1 MAFIQITKDQAKEKV
16 KELVD
21 AFKENIDQYKNQI
34 YKEAQVRKEFIDP
47 FFEALGWDVSNQD
60 KRAEQ
65 YKEVINEDSIK
76 VEGNTKAPDYSFRIG
91 GTRIFFVEAKKPSI
105 KIKDE
110 LEPAYQLRRYAW
122 NIQIPISILS
132 DFEELAVYDCRKKPN
147 NTDNS
152 SVARIMYLTYNDYL
166 DRFEEIWSVFSK
178 EAVLKGSFDRFVE
191 SSKDKKGTSEVDVE
205 FLKEIE
211 KWRDTLAKNI
221 ALRNSKQS
229 ITELNYSV
237 QKTIDRILFL
247 IICEYRS
254 IEKYEK
260 LKEIAEKDHIYKN
273 LIYYFEK
280 SDEKYNSGIFD
291 FKNDNCTK
299 DLIIDDKILRN
310 IILNLYYPKSP
321 YDFSILSIEI
331 IGKVYEQFLGKTIRL
346 TSSHQAKIE
355 EKPEIRKAGGIYYTP
370 EFVVEYI
377 LENTIGKLIKD
388 KTPKQIEK
396 IKILDSACG
405 SGTFLVRAY
414 NYLLNY
420 HLNWYIANNPE
431 KHKKEVYSYKDGY
444 LLSTDIKKK
453 ILLNNLFG
461 VDIDPQAVEIT
472 KLSLLLKVL
481 ENENKEKVEQQ
492 LKLFNERILPNIDN
506 NIKCGN
512 SVVDSSYFSQTTITN
527 KSQEDIIRINP
538 FDWRDRNTGFGNII
552 ADGGFDIIIGNP
564 PYVKE
569 YTNQEIF
576 EPVKQSHLSK
586 YYQGK
591 MDFWYLFTCQAID
604 LLKEGGLHSYIAPS
618 NWITN
623 AGASILRNKI
633 LQEGKILS
641 FFDFNDYRVFKD
653 ASIQTMVFVIQ
664 KEKSPKSYFV
674 DYYKIID
681 KNISKEELRNYLATK
696 KAGKKIEY
704 IKSKINTT
712 ELLNKTI
719 NFTSIDTNKILDY
732 LKEKGNFLLTD
743 KDVGQ
748 GIVAPQDMVND
759 KHLVVLKDSSI
770 KKGDGIF
777 NLSKLEF
784 DKLNLSQKEK
794 TIIKPFY
801 TTIELKKYYGSP
813 KNQFWVIYSDI
824 KIRQSISEYPNIK
837 VHLDRFKSVIT
848 SDFAPYGLHRARE
861 QNLFEGEKI
870 ISLRKTTEPCFTFT
884 DFPCYVSQTYFIIKP
899 KDIDL
904 MYLTGLLNSKLIYF
918 WLKHKGK
925 KQGEQLQ
932 IDKAPL
938 LEIPIHKPTLNDKGE
953 QKLEKEVIQSVDAI
967 IELSKKLEFIKLDS
981 EKQLINKQIKANEDK
996 INEIIYKLY
1005 GLTEQDTM
1013 VIETI

>member
-1 MAFIQITKDQAKEKV
+1 
-16 KELVD
+16 
-21 AFKENIDQYKNQI
+21 
-34 YKEAQVRKEFIDP
+34 
-47 FFEALGWDVSNQD
+47 
-60 KRAEQ
+60 
-65 YKEVINEDSIK
+65 
-76 VEGNTKAPDYSFRIG
+76 
-91 GTRIFFVEAKKPSI
+91 
-105 KIKDE
+105 
-110 LEPAYQLRRYAW
+110 
-122 NIQIPISILS
+122 
-132 DFEELAVYDCRKKPN
+132 
-147 NTDNS
+147 
-152 SVARIMYLTYNDYL
+152 
-166 DRFEEIWSVFSK
+166 
-178 EAVLKGSFDRFVE
+178 
-191 SSKDKKGTSEVDVE
+191 
-205 FLKEIE
+205 
-211 KWRDTLAKNI
+211 
-221 ALRNSKQS
+221 
-229 ITELNYSV
+229 V
-237 QKTIDRILFL
+237 QKTINRILFL

-260 LKEIAEKDHIYKN
+260 LKEIVEKDHIYKN

-299 DLIIDDKILRN
+299 DLIIDDRILRD
-310 IILNLYYPKSP
+310 IIVDLYYPKSP

-346 TSSHQAKIE
+346 TSSHQAKVE

-370 EFVVEYI
+370 EYVVEYI

-388 KTPKQIEK
+388 KTPKQIEE

-420 HLNWYIANNPE
+420 HLGWYIANHPE
-431 KHKKEVYSYKDGY
+431 KYKKEVYSYKDGY

-453 ILLNNLFG
+453 ILLNNIFG

-492 LKLFNERILPNIDN
+492 LRLFNERILPNIDN

-512 SVVDSSYFSQTTITN
+512 SVVDSSYFIQTTITN
-527 KSQEDIIRINP
+527 KSQEDIIKINP
-538 FDWRDRNTGFGNII
+538 FDWKDKNTGFGNII

-576 EPVKQSHLSK
+576 EPVKKSYLSK

-618 NWITN
+618 NWTTN

-633 LQEGKILS
+633 LKEGKILS
-641 FFDFNDYRVFKD
+641 FFDFNDYKVFKD

-664 KEKSPKSYFV
+664 KEKYPKSYFV

-681 KNISKEELRNYLATK
+681 KNISKEELKNYLATK
-696 KAGKKIEY
+696 KAGKKVEY
-704 IKSKINTT
+704 IKSKISTN

-719 NFTSIDTNKILDY
+719 NFTSTDVNKILDY
-732 LKEKGNFLLTD
+732 IKERSNFILTD

-748 GIVAPQDMVND
+748 GIVAPQDIVND
-759 KHLVVLKDSSI
+759 KHLVVLKDNSI

-777 NLSKLEF
+777 NLSLLEF
-784 DKLNLSQKEK
+784 NKFNFSPKEK
-794 TIIKPFY
+794 AIIKPFY
-801 TTIELKKYYGSP
+801 TTIELKKYYGNP
-813 KNQFWVIYSDI
+813 INQLWVIYSDI
-824 KIRQSISEYPNIK
+824 KIRQNINEYPNIK
-837 VHLDRFKSVIT
+837 KHLEKFKQIIT

-861 QNLFEGEKI
+861 QKFFEGRKI
-870 ISLRKTTEPCFTFT
+870 ISLRKTAEPCFTFT

-899 KDIDL
+899 ENIDL
-904 MYLTGLLNSKLIYF
+904 KYLTGLLNSKLIYF

-938 LEIPIHKPTLNDKGE
+938 LEIPIHKPILEDKEE
-953 QKLEKEVIQSVDAI
+953 QKLEKEIIQFVDTI
-967 IELSKKLEFIKLDS
+967 IELYKKLDQIKLDS
-981 EKQLINKQIKANEDK
+981 EKQLINKQIKAKESK
-996 INEIIYKLY
+996 INELIYKLY
-1005 GLTEQDTM
+1005 KLTEKDITA
-1013 VIETI
+1013 IETIKE